1 MQPSRS
7 AVLTLN
13 TRTRRPVHLACA
25 LLYGSSGLL
34 PVSSRRLVQTVRC
47 PFPVCMS
54 LAQTLPR
61 EVPVVMS
68 PPPSPPQTKKSTRSK
83 ICVAGWRTTVSHR
96 SFAPCYVTSAC
107 PWPRR
112 SLAERIGFPRPRPRV
127 VVLPVVFFDFPSP
140 SPTGSNR
147 FAVTRLL
154 QWPCHAGRS
163 PVPQGVCRHA
173 RLWPVFSPPCHSSDD
188 SYTRRSSRPPSC
200 VKRQL
205 NARNMR
211 FI

>member
-7 AVLTLN
+7 AVLTQH

-61 EVPVVMS
+61 EVPVVIVSTTCTSTDEKIDEVRDLRRRVANDRFASVIRPVLCDVRLSMT
-68 PPPSPPQTKKSTRSK
+68 PPQ
-83 ICVAGWRTTVSHR
+83 
-96 SFAPCYVTSAC
+96 
-107 PWPRR
+107 PRR
-112 SLAERIGFPRPRPRV
+112 THWLSPAASTSRCAAGR
-127 VVLPVVFFDFPSP
+127 FFDFPSP

-147 FAVTRLL
+147 FAVTGLL
-154 QWPCHAGRS
+154 QWPCHARRS
-163 PVPQGVCRHA
+163 AVAQGICEHA
-173 RLWPVFSPPCHSSDD
+173 RLMPFFFAAVP
-188 SYTRRSSRPPSC
+188 YLR
-200 VKRQL
+200 
-205 NARNMR
+205 
-211 FI
+211 